1 MLNILIRSSKTPTIS
16 AAPKSTTTT
25 TSATSPEAAH
35 LLLLLRDHLHHQQW
49 GSISRR
55 LHISVKSNTPIQQCL
70 LNHSGS
76 NNVDEYDHRYLL
88 NALLGE
94 LNLVRRPCDL
104 QRLLLL
110 ELLGARS

>member
-49 GSISRR
+49 GSILRR
-55 LHISVKSNTPIQQCL
+55 LHISIESNVPIQCL
-70 LNHSGS
+70 LNHSRS
-76 NNVDEYDHRYLL
+76 NNVDAYDHRYLL

-110 ELLGARS
+110 ELLRAGS

>member
-1 MLNILIRSSKTPTIS
+1 MTPTIS
-16 AAPKSTTTT
+16 ATPKSTTTT

-49 GSISRR
+49 GSILRH
-55 LHISVKSNTPIQQCL
+55 LHISFFNQVYQ
-70 LNHSGS
+70 LNVCSITL
-76 NNVDEYDHRYLL
+76 DRIMDAYDHRYLL

-104 QRLLLL
+104 
-110 ELLGARS
+110 